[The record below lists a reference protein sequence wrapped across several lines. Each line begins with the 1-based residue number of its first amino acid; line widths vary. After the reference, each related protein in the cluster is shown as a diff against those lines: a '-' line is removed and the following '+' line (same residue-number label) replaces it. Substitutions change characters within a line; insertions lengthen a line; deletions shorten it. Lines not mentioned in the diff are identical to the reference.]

1 MKNLRSA
8 QLVVESRVENGLTFD
23 LIHAPKQVLK
33 KYGEILK
40 VKLPLKSSLC
50 DSIKLSEKDIEEETL
65 QDLLEKEAKT
75 NTLSFFACIFGE
87 SSSIVKELRN
97 IFLPKLA
104 SIKVNSLQIIKTFSK
119 KLIPDLKMKFVLK

>member
-33 KYGEILK
+33 KYGEVLK

-50 DSIKLSEKDIEEETL
+50 DSIKLSEKNFEEETFK
-65 QDLLEKEAKT
+65 DVLEKEAKT
-75 NTLSFFACIFGE
+75 NTLSFFTFVFGE
-87 SSSIVKELRN
+87 SSSIVKRLRK
-97 IFLPKLA
+97 IFLPKIP
-104 SIKVNSLQIIKTFSK
+104 SIKVIKEFKIS
-119 KLIPDLKMKFVLK
+119 